1 MSWLDSLTR
10 RRRMRRDLAEEID
23 SHIAERIA
31 DLVESGVPEP
41 EARNRACREFGNA
54 TRMAEEGRAVWTW
67 TWLEQLTQD
76 LRYSLRTL
84 RRAPAF
90 TAVAI
95 LSLAFGIGGNTA
107 VFSLLDGVMLKNL
120 PVPDP
125 EQLRILTWPRDKGVP
140 MDNHSGYTIAHP
152 VTGQLVSGSFSYPA
166 YLAFRDHAPEFAG
179 LVAFAAR
186 QFTVTANSL
195 TDYGSGEYVTG
206 NYFPVIG
213 ARPLIGR
220 TIAPADDAVSQPLV
234 AVLTYRY
241 WSRRFQLDPAVL
253 GTQIVINRRPAT
265 VIGIM
270 PPSFQGLG
278 AGHERDFFVPMAQL
292 DAEASPYWSRTR
304 PDTWWV
310 QVFGRLR
317 PGASESAAAAAL
329 TGLLGQS
336 IDTYAA
342 GEPGVKKPRVL
353 LSPGARGV
361 GASRGNFA
369 TPFYILGGT
378 VCLVLLIACMNL
390 ANLLLARAA
399 ARQREIAIRLSIGAS
414 RWRLIRQLFTE
425 SVLLSALGGLAG
437 LLISSP
443 LAQFLLRNQGAGES
457 LAFDVRI
464 DARTLAFTFG
474 VSLLAGVAF
483 GIAPAWRATRF
494 GSAGALKAAGTSV
507 THSRAR
513 LRFQWL
519 LISAQVAFSLILLVT
534 AGLFARTLAGL
545 ASVDLGFQTR
555 NILTFRTDASRGGYK
570 ASALANIYDRMRA
583 SLEAIPG
590 VESVALSQE
599 GLITNSE
606 SDGVVYFPDHP
617 QQSPQPH
624 TFEMDCSDSFLSTV
638 RIPILRGR
646 DLAHS
651 DGAGAPK
658 VAVINESFRRQYFPN
673 EDPLGKIFYRSALP
687 LRPDAKPVE
696 IVGVARN
703 AHYYSVRE
711 SPAPT
716 IYLDYRQNSKYLSS
730 VVFAIRSPLPQASLA
745 PSVRRKTAA
754 IDPTIPIVDVRSE
767 EEQIRTSLGS
777 ERLFA
782 SLVTMFGL
790 LATLLAAIGLYG
802 VLAYAV
808 SRRTA
813 EIGIRIALGASR
825 SNVLWQMIRGSL
837 LTVLVGLAA
846 GIPAALALTR
856 ITRSLLFGVQPGDLA
871 TLVAACAILL
881 AVSAAAAWIP
891 ARRAA
896 RFQPTQALRYE

>member
-1 MSWLDSLTR
+1 MSWLDRLTR
-10 RRRMRRDLAEEID
+10 RRRMERDLAEEID
-23 SHIAERIA
+23 SHIEERTIE
-31 DLVESGVPEP
+31 LLESGIPERD
-41 EARNRACREFGNA
+41 ARSQARREFGNA
-54 TRMAEEGRAVWTW
+54 TRMAEEGRAVWAW

-76 LRYSLRTL
+76 LRYSFRTL
-84 RRAPAF
+84 CRAPAF

-120 PVPDP
+120 PVPNP
-125 EQLRILTWPRDKGVP
+125 QQLRILTWPRDKGVP
-140 MDNHSGYTIAHP
+140 MDNHSGYTIPHP

-166 YLAFRDHAPEFAG
+166 YLTFRDHVPEFEG

-206 NYFPVIG
+206 NYFQVIG

-220 TIAPADDAVSQPLV
+220 TIAPSDDAVSQPPV

-241 WSRRFQLDPAVL
+241 WSRRFQLNPAVL
-253 GTQIVINRRPAT
+253 GSQIVINWRPVT

-278 AGHERDFFVPMAQL
+278 AGHERDFFLPLAQL
-292 DAEASPYWSRTR
+292 DADATPYWSRTR
-304 PDTWWV
+304 ADTWWV

-317 PGASESAAAAAL
+317 PGTSEAAAASTL

-336 IDTYAA
+336 IDSYA
-342 GEPGVKKPRVL
+342 GEAGVKKPRVL

-437 LLISSP
+437 LLLSP
-443 LAQFLLRNQGAGES
+443 PLTQFLLRSQGSGEA
-457 LAFDVRI
+457 LAFDVRT
-464 DARTLAFTFG
+464 DVRTLAFTFG

-483 GIAPAWRATRF
+483 GIAPAWRATRVGSGGALRAG
-494 GSAGALKAAGTSV
+494 GSAV

-513 LRFQWL
+513 LRFHWL

-570 ASALANIYDRMRA
+570 GPALANIYDRLR
-583 SLEAIPG
+583 SQLETIPG

-606 SDGVVYFPDHP
+606 SDGTVYFPDRP

-624 TFEMDCSDSFLSTV
+624 TLEMDCSDSFLSTV

-651 DGAGAPK
+651 DGAGAPM
-658 VAVINESFRRQYFPN
+658 VAVIDESFRQQYFPN

-687 LRPDAKPVE
+687 LRPDAKPIE

-716 IYLDYRQNSKYLSS
+716 IYLDYRQGSMYLSS
-730 VVFAIRSPLPQASLA
+730 VVFAIRSPLPQAALA
-745 PSVRRKTAA
+745 PSVRRAAAA
-754 IDPTIPIVDVRSE
+754 IDPTIPIVDVRTE
-767 EEQIRTSLGS
+767 EDQIRTTLGS

-782 SLVTMFGL
+782 SLVTMFGV

-846 GIPAALALTR
+846 GIPAALALTK
-856 ITRSLLFGVQPGDLA
+856 ITRSLLFGVEPGDLA
-871 TLVAACAILL
+871 TLVAACTILL
-881 AVSAAAAWIP
+881 AVSAAAAWLP
-891 ARRAA
+891 ARHAA
-896 RFQPTQALRYE
+896 RIQPTQALRYE